1 MKKKS
6 FPCHKRKRF
15 FFFKSN
21 FESKNLFKPNMSLEI
36 LIMNLIC
43 PNFHDFQWYKDIFL
57 TKVMVRDNCFQTFWK
72 ERFIFELPKF
82 FAERVRNSIKNNNND
97 TISYAT
103 LTYGEIVNYINK
115 VGIALC
121 SYMILKSKHD
131 KIDCHLAKICFRT
144 IFFTSFCSTF
154 FEPLQFYRFL

>member
-1 MKKKS
+1 
-6 FPCHKRKRF
+6 
-15 FFFKSN
+15 
-21 FESKNLFKPNMSLEI
+21 MSLEI

-43 PNFHDFQWYKDIFL
+43 PNFHDFQWYEDIFL
-57 TKVMVRDNCFQTFWK
+57 TKVMVRDDCFQTFWK

-103 LTYGEIVNYINK
+103 LTYGEIINYINK
-115 VGIALC
+115 EGIALC
-121 SYMILKSKHD
+121 NYMILKSKHD

-144 IFFTSFCSTF
+144 IFFTLFVVHFLNLYSFIDFFSTIIK
-154 FEPLQFYRFL
+154 